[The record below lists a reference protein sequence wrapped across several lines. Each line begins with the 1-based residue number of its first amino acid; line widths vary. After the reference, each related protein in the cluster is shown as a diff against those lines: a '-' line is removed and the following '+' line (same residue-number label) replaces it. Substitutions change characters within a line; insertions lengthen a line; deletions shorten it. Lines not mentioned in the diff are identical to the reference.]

1 MRAVVLDTYGGT
13 EVLGL
18 RDIPSPVLGPDEVL
32 VDVVATALN
41 RADLLQRQGLYPGPS
56 VLDGDGNAYEVPG
69 MEFSGTVA
77 AVGARVAGAKV
88 GDPVMGIVGGGSY
101 AEQLVTHERLL
112 MPVPASVSLA
122 DAAAIPEVFV
132 TAFDALVAQGGL
144 TAGRTALVHAGASGV
159 GTAAI
164 QIAKAIGAR
173 IVVTTSTGK
182 VERCRELGADVVV
195 DYTTDDF
202 VAACK
207 ETTGGRGVDV
217 VLDVI
222 GGEYLAR
229 NLSSVG
235 TGGRI
240 IQVGVMGGG
249 PAEVNLGVVLMKKA
263 QIIGTTLRSR
273 PVEEKI
279 AICRRFVTE
288 VLPWFDLGALSPV
301 IDRRYPLADIAAA
314 HEYLAENTSVGKV
327 LIDVMR

>member
-13 EVLGL
+13 DVLGL
-18 RDIPSPVLGPDEVL
+18 RDIPSPVLGPDDVL

-56 VLDGDGNAYEVPG
+56 VLDADGNAYEVPG

-77 AVGARVAGAKV
+77 AVGTRVTGAKV

-112 MPVPASVSLA
+112 MPVPASVALA

-144 TAGRTALVHAGASGV
+144 TTGRTALVHAGASGV

-229 NLSSVG
+229 NVSSVG

-279 AICRRFVTE
+279 AICRRVVTE
-288 VLPWFDLGALSPV
+288 VLPWFDLGALRPV

-314 HEYLAENTSVGKV
+314 HQYLAENTSVGKV
-327 LIDVMR
+327 LIDVAW

>member
-13 EVLGL
+13 DVLGL
-18 RDIPSPVLGPDEVL
+18 RDIPSPGLGPDEVL

-56 VLDGDGNAYEVPG
+56 MLDGDGNAYEVPG

-101 AEQLVTHERLL
+101 AEQLVTHERQL
-112 MPVPASVSLA
+112 MPVPATVSLA

-144 TAGRTALVHAGASGV
+144 TTGRTALVHAGASGV

-229 NLSSVG
+229 NVSSVG

-279 AICRRFVTE
+279 AICRRVVTE
-288 VLPWFDLGALSPV
+288 VLPWFDLRALSPV

>member
-1 MRAVVLDTYGGT
+1 
-13 EVLGL
+13 
-18 RDIPSPVLGPDEVL
+18 
-32 VDVVATALN
+32 
-41 RADLLQRQGLYPGPS
+41 
-56 VLDGDGNAYEVPG
+56 
-69 MEFSGTVA
+69 
-77 AVGARVAGAKV
+77 
-88 GDPVMGIVGGGSY
+88 
-101 AEQLVTHERLL
+101 
-112 MPVPASVSLA
+112 MP
-122 DAAAIPEVFV
+122 
-132 TAFDALVAQGGL
+132 
-144 TAGRTALVHAGASGV
+144 GV

>member
-144 TAGRTALVHAGASGV
+144 TTGRTALVHAGASGV

-273 PVEEKI
+273 PIEEKI
-279 AICRRFVTE
+279 AISRRFVTE
-288 VLPWFDLGALSPV
+288 VLPWFDLGALGPV

-314 HEYLAENTSVGKV
+314 HQYLAENTSVGKV
-327 LIDVMR
+327 LIDVAW